1 MAVVLNK
8 VIFILLVAFLLSGC
22 ESTTPTS
29 SSLYDSNYSEERAP
43 DTGDLDCSDF
53 STQEEAQDVLDSAY
67 GDPHG
72 LDHDFDDVACES
84 LP

>member
-1 MAVVLNK
+1 MVMVFNK

-22 ESTTPTS
+22 ETTPAS

-43 DTGDLDCSDF
+43 ETGDLDCSDF
-53 STQEEAQDVLDSAY
+53 SSQEEAQDVLDSAY